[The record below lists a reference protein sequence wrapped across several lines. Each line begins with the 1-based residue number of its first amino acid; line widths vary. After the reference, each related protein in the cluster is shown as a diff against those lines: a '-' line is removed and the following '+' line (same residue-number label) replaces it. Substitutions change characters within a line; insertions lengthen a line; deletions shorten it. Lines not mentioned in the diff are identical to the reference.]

1 MNVRTRSLAAALLG
15 LAAGIAW
22 NAASSKPITSTEST
36 ENPHTSPARPTTPP
50 RSPSAFTKRASTLT
64 RTEWPAFF
72 RSQLNSPENS
82 RLAARLW
89 AEADPESFW
98 KWLRD
103 ERDPYLIDRFA
114 LDLLTVWATADPDRA
129 LDAALQITRQEIGDR
144 LRQAVV
150 ETVLNQDLQKGLELA
165 FRAGNFKSFLNQSRP
180 WITSDPARATIGLAS
195 LPSSSEF
202 RHYLHFAINAWFDQ
216 DPATAF
222 EWLESNEEPLPIEAT
237 NQSFT
242 AAAKFNPLAA
252 LDAAQKLQDPKQRN
266 AALSG
271 VIAAA
276 TLDPAT
282 SATLISQLPISLRSS
297 TARQMIESR
306 PAQSLTDL
314 NTNAAILQQ
323 LPSGSE
329 TIDAVKALAEQWG
342 KTSPSTAWQWAATLP
357 DPASRRSA
365 YARLVWSLP
374 PDQPPSIHTIPLSDL
389 SDELFRNIYSRTH
402 NPEIRQTWINQLPPE
417 HAAWAKSVKP
427 W

>member
-22 NAASSKPITSTEST
+22 NAASTKPITSTEST
-36 ENPHTSPARPTTPP
+36 ENPHTSPARPTTHP

-89 AEADPESFW
+89 AEADPQSFW

-114 LDLLTVWATADPDRA
+114 LDLLTVWTSTDPERA
-129 LDAALQITRQEIGDR
+129 LDAALQITRKEIGDR

-150 ETVLNQDLQKGLELA
+150 ETALEQDLQKGLELA
-165 FRAGNFKSFLNQSRP
+165 SRAGKFRFSLYQTLP
-180 WITSDPARATIGLAS
+180 WITRNPASTTIGLAS
-195 LPSSSEF
+195 LPSNSEF

-216 DPATAF
+216 DPAAAF
-222 EWLESNEEPLPIEAT
+222 EWLKSNKEPLTHEVT
-237 NQSFT
+237 SQSFT

-252 LDAAQKLQDPKQRN
+252 LDAAQKLQDPTKRN

-271 VIAAA
+271 IIAAA
-276 TLDPAT
+276 TLDPAS

-297 TARQMIESR
+297 TAKQMIESR
-306 PAQSLTDL
+306 PAQFLTEL

-323 LPSGSE
+323 LPSGSK

-365 YARLVWSLP
+365 YAQLVWSLP

-389 SDELFRNIYSRTH
+389 SNELFTNIYNRTP
-402 NPEIRQTWINQLPPE
+402 NPEIRQKWINQLPPE
-417 HAAWAKSVKP
+417 HAAWAKSLYP
-427 W
+427 P